1 MNLHKT
7 KILPSQFSDEA
18 TDDSTVDDNA
28 NEIEYSND
36 NATTEDNPISKHE
49 MAELAR
55 SFAPDY
61 VYLDDLKPDEAAAK
75 DRRFRRLR
83 SRLEKRT
90 REERN
95 CEKRN
100 CENSALEQKPER
112 APEPSLRR
120 DDVWQSEPQPLRLGA
135 RVAVR
140 LAPLYG
146 AFYDWQ
152 MSMGAGVREIHH
164 KLTLPQFPIEAAP
177 LKIAFLSDLHL
188 GPTSGRNAARQ
199 AWKIARESR
208 PDVLLLGGDFL
219 YADERGLPTLLRELQ
234 RWKNDAPPAGMYAC
248 LGDHD
253 YQTGADTLV
262 MALEACGVRVLIN
275 ESVELPHPWR
285 GVFVAG
291 VDDERHGEAHPDE
304 ALLDVPRG
312 SCTILLAH
320 SPDVCEHQAVQ
331 RCALTLSGHTHGGQ
345 ICWPNREAIGLSSQW
360 SKTYPWGL
368 HRHAGNWVFVSRGV
382 GTTGLPLRLFSPP
395 DAAIF
400 EVAKNWNGKNAT
412 SR

>member
-1 MNLHKT
+1 MNLQIKT
-7 KILPSQFSDEA
+7 KILPSQSSDEA
-18 TDDSTVDDNA
+18 TDDNTVDDNA

-36 NATTEDNPISKHE
+36 NATTEDNPISKDE

-83 SRLEKRT
+83 SRLEKRA
-90 REERN
+90 RE
-95 CEKRN
+95 KY
-100 CENSALEQKPER
+100 

-120 DDVWQSEPQPLRLGA
+120 DDVWQSEPQPLRFGA

-152 MSMGAGVREIHH
+152 MSMGAGVREIRH
-164 KLTLPQFPIEAAP
+164 KLALPQFPIEAAP

-234 RWKNDAPPAGMYAC
+234 RWKHDAPPAGMYAC

-285 GVFVAG
+285 GVYIAG

-320 SPDVCEHQAVQ
+320 SPDVCEHEAVQ

-345 ICWPNREAIGLSSQW
+345 ICWSNREAIGLSSQW

-395 DAAIF
+395 DVAVF
-400 EVAKNWNGKNAT
+400 EVAKNWNGKKAK
-412 SR
+412 

>member
-7 KILPSQFSDEA
+7 KILPSSQFPEK
-18 TDDSTVDDNA
+18 TFN
-28 NEIEYSND
+28 NPGGIEYSND
-36 NATTEDNPISKHE
+36 GDNNDGDNNEMQDDRVSPHE

-61 VYLDDLKPDEAAAK
+61 VYLDDLNPEQIAAK

-83 SRLEKRT
+83 GRLEKRAH
-90 REERN
+90 
-95 CEKRN
+95 EK
-100 CENSALEQKPER
+100 S

-120 DDVWQSEPQPLRLGA
+120 DDVWQSEPQPLRFGA
-135 RVAVR
+135 RVAVC
-140 LAPLYG
+140 LAPLYS
-146 AFYDWQ
+146 ALYDWQ
-152 MSMGAGVREIHH
+152 LAIGAGVREVHH

-219 YADERGLPTLLRELQ
+219 YADERGLPALLRELQ
-234 RWKNDAPPAGMYAC
+234 RWKHDAPPGGMYAC

-285 GVFVAG
+285 GVYIAG
-291 VDDERHGEAHPDE
+291 ADDERHGEAHPDE
-304 ALLDVPRG
+304 ALLDVPRA

-320 SPDVCEHQAVQ
+320 SPDVCEHEAVQ

-345 ICWPNREAIGLSSQW
+345 ICWPNREAVGLSSQW
-360 SKTYPWGL
+360 SKTYPYGL

-395 DAAIF
+395 DVAVL

>member
-7 KILPSQFSDEA
+7 KILPSQSPDQAFK
-18 TDDSTVDDNA
+18 DDT
-28 NEIEYSND
+28 NEIEYSNSS
-36 NATTEDNPISKHE
+36 ATTQDDRISRDE
-49 MAELAR
+49 MAEVAR

-61 VYLDDLKPDEAAAK
+61 VYLDDLKPDQIAAK

-83 SRLEKRT
+83 SRLEKR
-90 REERN
+90 ER
-95 CEKRN
+95 EKRDR
-100 CENSALEQKPER
+100 EKR
-112 APEPSLRR
+112 ASEPSLRR

-146 AFYDWQ
+146 TFYDWQ
-152 MSMGAGVREIHH
+152 MSIGAGVREVRH

-199 AWKIARESR
+199 GWKIARESR

-219 YADERGLPTLLRELQ
+219 YADERGLPALLRELQ
-234 RWKNDAPPAGMYAC
+234 RWKHDAPPGGMYAC

-320 SPDVCEHQAVQ
+320 SPDVCEHEAMQ

-360 SKTYPWGL
+360 SKTYPHGL

-395 DAAIF
+395 DVAVF